1 MGRSGL
7 LAWRRI
13 AKLVGLGLRPCAAVQ
28 LAFALLVAPAHA
40 GEAKLPAPRYALFVG
55 RLLAYDANLLHR
67 AGKSVDVAVLYKSG
81 DAASTTEAEEM
92 TRAMKA
98 IELTTIL
105 DLPVKTC
112 SVAVSDEA
120 TLEKAVLSRGI
131 DAFLVLG
138 GLEEQTALIKR
149 VSEAR
154 KVITLGSTRAQVQ
167 AGLSV
172 SVYLEDDKSKILVS
186 LSASRK
192 EGAAFSSDLLRLSE
206 VIP

>member
-1 MGRSGL
+1 
-7 LAWRRI
+7 
-13 AKLVGLGLRPCAAVQ
+13 VQ